1 MVLRLDMVGEH
12 LGMVP
17 VPEDILRGVDI
28 IPLDALLLLPA
39 PRDGPLAFG
48 LEQLRVVYLDISS
61 AQAGAAGEE
70 DTAAMVDMEVMVEL
84 MLGLDIIRL
93 ARAEAAAAELQQ
105 HTVVQ
110 LDDERNFNALLQTS
124 DVGYQ
129 LSYPLN
135 F

>member
-70 DTAAMVDMEVMVEL
+70 DTGTHSL
-84 MLGLDIIRL
+84 
-93 ARAEAAAAELQQ
+93 
-105 HTVVQ
+105 
-110 LDDERNFNALLQTS
+110 FFCFCFLLW
-124 DVGYQ
+124 VGVS
-129 LSYPLN
+129 LE
-135 F
+135 